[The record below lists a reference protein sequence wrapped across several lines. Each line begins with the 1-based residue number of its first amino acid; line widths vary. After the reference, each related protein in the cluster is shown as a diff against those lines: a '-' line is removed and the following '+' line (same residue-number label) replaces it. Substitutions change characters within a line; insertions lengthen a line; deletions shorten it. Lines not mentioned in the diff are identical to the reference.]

1 MNARSG
7 SLLSDRLVPYLDSLP
22 KQASAFA
29 EQFKGMIDKN
39 PEGLLQSLFSQESI
53 KQIPAFSSHIVPVL
67 KTSLMDSLH
76 SVFSQGWLYRCRIDP
91 HAVC

>member
-7 SLLSDRLVPYLDSLP
+7 SLLTDRLVPYLDSLP

-29 EQFKGMIDKN
+29 AQFKGMIDKN

-53 KQIPAFSSHIVPVL
+53 KQIPAAFSSHIVPVL

-76 SVFSQGWLYRCRIDP
+76 SVFSQAWPLSLPD
-91 HAVC
+91 